1 MNNSELPSKR
11 SRLFALLGLDKLIV
25 GWQKPNWRNRVLWP
39 LSFLYEILIRLRG
52 LAYQWQLRPT
62 QSIDVPVIVVGNLT
76 VGGTGKSPLV
86 IALVA
91 FFQSK
96 GYQPG
101 VITRGY
107 KAQPKEDKSDKLSSA
122 VIWPKLVEPKSNAKE
137 VGDEAVMI
145 YERCQVPVMVGS
157 RRVESAQKLATEQGC
172 NIIISDDGFAHFSLE
187 RDIDI
192 VVVDGARGF
201 GNQWCLPSGPL
212 REPKDHLKRA
222 QLLVIN
228 ASQHISSSTAGIKH
242 PAKFTMKM
250 KMAIARPILG
260 THEHIQTSISEF
272 KNQTVHAI
280 AGIGNPQ
287 RFFDQLGD
295 QGINVIP
302 HPFADH
308 HDFCAS
314 DLDFNDDLAVLMTH
328 KDAVKCRLV
337 LESRDEF
344 AGKSAK
350 FWSIPVDIDIDDS
363 FFAALETRL
372 TERTAKTSATT
383 ISTNS

>member
-1 MNNSELPSKR
+1 MNNRELPSSQ
-11 SRLFALLGLDKLIV
+11 SRLVALFGPNQLV
-25 GWQKPNWRNRVLWP
+25 AGWQEPNWRNRILWP

-52 LAYQWQLRPT
+52 LAYKWHLRPS
-62 QSIDVPVIVVGNLT
+62 QSIDIPVVVVGNLT

-96 GYQPG
+96 GYRPG

-107 KAQPKEDKSDKLSSA
+107 KAQKDKGKRLDSA
-122 VIWPKLVEPKSNAKE
+122 TIWPKLVEPKSNAKE

-145 YERCQVPVMVGS
+145 YERCQVPVMVGPK
-157 RRVESAQKLATEQGC
+157 RAESARKLATEQGC
-172 NIIISDDGFAHFSLE
+172 NIIISDDGFAHFNLE

-212 REPKDHLKRA
+212 REPKDHVKRA

-228 ASQHISSSTAGIKH
+228 ASQHISSSTAEIKH
-242 PAKFTMKM
+242 PAKFTMRM
-250 KMAIARPILG
+250 KMAVAQPVVG
-260 THEHIQTSISEF
+260 THEQTHIAIDEF

-287 RFFDQLGD
+287 RFFDQLGG
-295 QGINVIP
+295 QGITVIP
-302 HPFADH
+302 HAFRDH

-314 DLDFNDDLAVLMTH
+314 DLDFGDNLAVLMTH

-337 LESRDEF
+337 LESNDEF
-344 AGKSAK
+344 SDRSAN

-363 FFAALETRL
+363 FFIELETLL
-372 TERTAKTSATT
+372 TARTAKPPATT